1 MVGRIFALL
10 VSLSF
15 VSSLFT
21 GQIEELQGAIFSGTA
36 RAVTVSLALLG
47 MQCLCAGL
55 LSLLRG
61 AGAIGFLSRLLSPFL
76 RLCFPNAEKDP
87 AGREEICLSISANLL
102 GVSNAATPFALSAMQ
117 KMQEK
122 NPHKEAPTDDMI
134 TLAILNS
141 NAFSLLPTTL
151 LALRAAA
158 GSPSPSRVLPAILAV
173 GLLCTLS
180 AAFLCRLFARF
191 FPYRGVKKR

>member
-10 VSLSF
+10 VFLSF
-15 VSSLFT
+15 LSSLFT
-21 GQIEELQGAIFSGTA
+21 GQTAALQGAIFSGAA

-47 MQCLCAGL
+47 MQCLCMGL

-61 AGAIGFLSRLLSPFL
+61 VGAIDFLGRLLSPFL
-76 RLCFPNAEKDP
+76 RLAFPTAHKNSV
-87 AGREEICLSISANLL
+87 GGEEICLSLSANLL

-117 KMQEK
+117 RLQAK

-134 TLAILNS
+134 TLAVLNS

-158 GSPSPSRVLPAILAV
+158 GSPSPSRVLPAILTV

-180 AAFLCRLFARF
+180 ALLLCRLFARL
-191 FPYRGVKKR
+191 FPYRGEGGA